1 MLQQGGSSPA
11 MRATRSG
18 SSSGWVKRRSE
29 MRSAVTHANPK
40 ATGFTWQTLCIAWSV
55 PPINQDGA
63 FLQTPFVFPWILY
76 IDPGLNLWRRTL
88 GMHDACNVPER
99 PGLRHRPMHHA
110 MLCYSAVFQK
120 VVNISYHYKCMINVL
135 KRAII
140 GWYDSARNVS
150 SVRSP
155 YVPNINIMWLRLSKE
170 KKTSCEYRLTQCSWW
185 LVQKREEM
193 TIYRQCRVGLKFRI
207 LGKYSYFISGMVV
220 SFLVPSR
227 KLCCTFFLVGIEWDA
242 AMQSYWWPPR
252 ITGGHPSCP
261 EAGGSSP
268 IGCRCRMIKSLPRS
282 HATSGCTQT
291 HLKKSNFTVNCNF
304 SW

>member
-170 KKTSCEYRLTQCSWW
+170 KKHHVNTGLHNARDDWYRRERKWRFIDSVASVWNLEFWESILISFQEWW
-185 LVQKREEM
+185 
-193 TIYRQCRVGLKFRI
+193 
-207 LGKYSYFISGMVV
+207 
-220 SFLVPSR
+220 
-227 KLCCTFFLVGIEWDA
+227 
-242 AMQSYWWPPR
+242 
-252 ITGGHPSCP
+252 
-261 EAGGSSP
+261 
-268 IGCRCRMIKSLPRS
+268 SL
-282 HATSGCTQT
+282 
-291 HLKKSNFTVNCNF
+291 F
-304 SW
+304 